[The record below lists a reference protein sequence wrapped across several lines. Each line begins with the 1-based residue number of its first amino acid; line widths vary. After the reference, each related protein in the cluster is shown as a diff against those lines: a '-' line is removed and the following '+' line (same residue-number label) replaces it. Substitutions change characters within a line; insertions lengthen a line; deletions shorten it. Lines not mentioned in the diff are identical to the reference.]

1 MNFGHLGK
9 VESAQTYLNIAFN
22 QAKEHATDVMKTMKG
37 NSFQRLQRKELA
49 SINVVKNV
57 LEKHL
62 MLILKSFPSMTDF
75 DPFYRELVKC
85 VVDVGQVR
93 QSLGGMNWAV
103 ERVNTIFREFNA
115 KMRDAKDEQQ
125 VLTLKRAYYGRIS
138 SIIKQ
143 LKNDFE
149 ILDDARKTLKVLPT
163 LKTSIPTIV
172 IAGFPNVGK
181 STLLKALTGSAPEI
195 ASYPFTTKQMMLGY
209 RTESGKKWQFVDTP
223 GLLDRPLGKKNNIE
237 KQAALALKYLAK
249 VVIFIIDPTESCGY
263 PLEDQKHLLKDVA
276 KTLEVPVVVA
286 LNKADFATT
295 EQIAKAS
302 EHTQNA
308 VIVSAEKGQGIDELV
323 ALLRKN
329 LA

>member
-1 MNFGHLGK
+1 MNFGRLGK
-9 VESAQTYLNIAFN
+9 VESAQKYLDIAFN
-22 QAKEHATDVMKTMKG
+22 QAKEHAAEVMKTMKG
-37 NSFQRLQRKELA
+37 SGFQRLQRKELA
-49 SINVVKNV
+49 AINTVKNA
-57 LEKHL
+57 LEKHF

-93 QSLGGMNWAV
+93 QSLGGINWAV
-103 ERVNTIFREFNA
+103 QRVNAIFHEFNE
-115 KMRDAKDEQQ
+115 KIRNAKDEDA
-125 VLTLKRAYYGRIS
+125 VLKHKRAYYGRIS
-138 SIIKQ
+138 SVVKQ
-143 LKNDFE
+143 LKDDFE

-163 LKTSIPTIV
+163 LKTSIPTVV

-209 RTESGKKWQFVDTP
+209 RTHDGKKWQFVDTP

-237 KQAALALKYLAK
+237 RQAALALKYLAK

-276 KTLEVPVVVA
+276 KSLEVPVIVA

-295 EQIAKAS
+295 EQLAKAG

-323 ALLRKN
+323 KLIGKYV
-329 LA
+329 

>member
-1 MNFGHLGK
+1 MNFGRLGK
-9 VESAQTYLNIAFN
+9 VESAQKYLDIAFN
-22 QAKEHATDVMKTMKG
+22 QAKEHASEVIKTMKG
-37 NSFQRLQRKELA
+37 SPFQRLQRKELA
-49 SINVVKNV
+49 AINTVKTA
-57 LEKHL
+57 LEKHF

-93 QSLGGMNWAV
+93 QSLGGINWGVQRITA
-103 ERVNTIFREFNA
+103 IFREFNDKIRNA
-115 KMRDAKDEQQ
+115 HDEET
-125 VLTLKRAYYGRIS
+125 VLKHKRAYYGRVS
-138 SIIKQ
+138 SVVKQ
-143 LKNDFE
+143 LKDDFE
-149 ILDDARKTLKVLPT
+149 ILDDARKQLKVLPT
-163 LKTSIPTIV
+163 LKTSIPTVV

-181 STLLKALTGSAPEI
+181 STLLKALTGSSPEI

-209 RTESGKKWQFVDTP
+209 RTEGGKKWQFVDTP

-276 KTLEVPVVVA
+276 KSLEVPVIVA

-295 EQIAKAS
+295 EQLAAAG

-323 ALLRKN
+323 KLIAKHVS
-329 LA
+329 